1 MTDKNSGA
9 VASSET
15 AEKIAFNEPSDPRY
29 VIIDSVS
36 GQVEGRKYH
45 DYLDCNFLDKQP
57 PEEIE
62 VIGEREIRLL
72 GIKVCSVCEKR
83 ASGGPALTAFA
94 EVLDETNLYGDR
106 DSFRDDAYKLIEAL
120 KDKGVWLAVRKAK

>member
-1 MTDKNSGA
+1 MSDKQDS
-9 VASSET
+9 T
-15 AEKIAFNEPSDPRY
+15 KIAEEALAKVTDPRY
-29 VIIDSVS
+29 VIIDASS
-36 GQVEGRKYH
+36 GQVEGRKFH
-45 DYLDCNFLDKQP
+45 QFLNCSFLDKQP

-83 ASGGPALTAFA
+83 ASGGPALTALA

>member
-1 MTDKNSGA
+1 MSDKQA
-9 VASSET
+9 DAT
-15 AEKIAFNEPSDPRY
+15 TQKDDIPQPLPDRY
-29 VIIDSVS
+29 VIIDASS

-72 GIKVCSVCEKR
+72 GIGLCSVCEKR

-94 EVLDETNLYGDR
+94 EVLDELNLFGDR
-106 DSFRDDAYKLIEAL
+106 DSFADDAFKLIAAL
-120 KDKGVWLAVRKAK
+120 KDKNVYLAVRKAK